1 MSDCQNVESAGI
13 LHEIR
18 LLGYGPMTDD
28 AERSMS
34 QSKQLDAPVPALK
47 TWVTPKVITGTSV
60 EGDTAVAAGPGSD
73 ADASAS

>member
-1 MSDCQNVESAGI
+1 
-13 LHEIR
+13 
-18 LLGYGPMTDD
+18 
-28 AERSMS
+28 MS

-73 ADASAS
+73 AAASAS